1 MFVRFQNKQS
11 ERWRAAD
18 SSAMRAHNT
27 SMLLHCLFAEE
38 PISRASLSRRL
49 GLSRSTVSGIVG
61 ELLDAGLVEESHV
74 AASRGGRPPIAL
86 KVCRDRLHLLGVEL
100 GASHVM
106 VVRTNLQ
113 GELQET
119 KGAAFPV
126 QHDPEGALRLVE
138 RLLGEVAD
146 GEQGSAIAGVGLAVP
161 SPLDPARPGLLSERI
176 LPAWQGVQPAARLTE
191 ALGLPVY
198 MDNDANLGALAES
211 RWGAGAGVSDFAYI
225 KVATG
230 VGAGLIIG
238 GEIYRGA
245 AGIAGEIGHTA
256 IDPDG
261 PQCRCGLSGCLE
273 AMIGSQALA
282 ARARARLTA
291 AGRTGIDDAAL
302 SLPSLIAAAR
312 DGDPLAAGLIEEAGH
327 DLGVAIANLLN
338 LLNPGVVVLGGTLA
352 SAGEMLLAPLRAAMR
367 DRSLST
373 SLESTEVHTSP
384 LGDRVVAIG
393 AAALVLHHALRPP
406 ELLFLPGG
414 APRSS
419 IPQSH

>member
-1 MFVRFQNKQS
+1 
-11 ERWRAAD
+11 
-18 SSAMRAHNT
+18 MRAHNT
-27 SMLLHCLFAEE
+27 SMLLHCLCAEE

-198 MDNDANLGALAES
+198 MDNDANLGALAEA

-261 PQCRCGLSGCLE
+261 PQCRCGLSAPE
-273 AMIGSQALA
+273 AMTFRPRRPRPRPPDRGGRALTKRRCPPVAHRRRSPLGS
-282 ARARARLTA
+282 
-291 AGRTGIDDAAL
+291 GG
-302 SLPSLIAAAR
+302 
-312 DGDPLAAGLIEEAGH
+312 GGLISAWPQPAQPLE
-327 DLGVAIANLLN
+327 
-338 LLNPGVVVLGGTLA
+338 PRGGGAATLA
-352 SAGEMLLAPLRAAMR
+352 SAGEMLWSARGRATM
-367 DRSLST
+367 LST
-373 SLESTEVHTSP
+373 SLESFEVHTSP
-384 LGDRVVAIG
+384 LATACRHG
-393 AAALVLHHALRPP
+393 AHALVLHHALRQP
-406 ELLFLPGG
+406 ELLFFP
-414 APRSS
+414 AHRVRRSPS
-419 IPQSH
+419 LRRRHAHYDPSPLAMA